1 LHANFLFGGLNFLN
15 WIFNCP
21 YDQFRGHLGLHW
33 WCGRVW
39 LSFVIDL
46 VVVSGFVLEDVM
58 NVCLRDWYD
67 IVFVIVFLLWK
78 EFLVCLGFGN

>member
-1 LHANFLFGGLNFLN
+1 MPANFLFGGLNYLN
-15 WIFNCP
+15 WILDCP
-21 YDQFRGHLGLHW
+21 RDPFRGHLGSRS
-33 WCGRVW
+33 WCGGVW

-46 VVVSGFVLEDVM
+46 VAVSRFVLEDVV
-58 NVCLRDWYD
+58 NVRSRDWYG

>member
-1 LHANFLFGGLNFLN
+1 
-15 WIFNCP
+15 
-21 YDQFRGHLGLHW
+21 
-33 WCGRVW
+33 
-39 LSFVIDL
+39 